1 MSRYEACSSGN
12 CSHKKIAFPK
22 RPFVPKEEEAMALV
36 LKGGE
41 FIVTEALSASALSG
55 LMSLARRRPL
65 VINGMELQHED
76 LAKLVEEVLLTG
88 QPVWPSLSDKL

>member
-1 MSRYEACSSGN
+1 MKLALLTLLAQEDPLV
-12 CSHKKIAFPK
+12 PK
-22 RPFVPKEEEAMALV
+22 RSFALKEVEAMALI

-41 FIVTEALSASALSG
+41 FIATEALSASTLFG

-76 LAKLVEEVLLTG
+76 LAKLVEEVQLTG
-88 QPVWPSLSDKL
+88 HPVWPSLSDKL